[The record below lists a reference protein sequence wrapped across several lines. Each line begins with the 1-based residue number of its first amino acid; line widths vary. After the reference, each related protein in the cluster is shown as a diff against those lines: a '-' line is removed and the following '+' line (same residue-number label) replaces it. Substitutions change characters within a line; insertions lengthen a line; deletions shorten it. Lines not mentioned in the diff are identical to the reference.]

1 MGSMKIK
8 AKFKDGVTEVKLLLT
23 SPMVGKEEAETKKVP
38 VSYLTHVTAKVG
50 GKVVWEASTGP
61 FLSKDPYFMFKFK
74 GAKAGDEIVVET
86 IDDKG
91 KTESDKDVIK

>member
-1 MGSMKIK
+1 MGMKIK
-8 AKFKDGVTEVKLLLT
+8 AKIKGDVTEVKLLL
-23 SPMVGKEEAETKKVP
+23 SNPMIGKEEAETKKVP

-61 FLSKDPYFMFKFK
+61 FLSKDPYFMFQFK

-91 KTESDKDVIK
+91 ATETDKDVIK

>member
-1 MGSMKIK
+1 MGMKIK
-8 AKFKDGVTEVKLLLT
+8 AKLKKDETEVKLLLS
-23 SPMVGKEEAETKKVP
+23 SPMVGKEESETKKVP

-61 FLSKDPYFMFKFK
+61 FLSKDPYFMFVFK
-74 GAKAGDEIVVET
+74 GAKAGDELVIDT

-91 KTESDKDVIK
+91 ATETDKAVIK

>member
-1 MGSMKIK
+1 MGMKIK
-8 AKFKDGVTEVKLLLT
+8 AKMKGDAVEVKLLLS

-61 FLSKDPYFMFKFK
+61 FLSKDPYFMFMFK
-74 GAKAGDEIVVET
+74 GAKAGDEIVVDT
-86 IDDKG
+86 VDDKG
-91 KTESDKDVIK
+91 KTETDKAAIK

>member
-1 MGSMKIK
+1 MSMKIK
-8 AKFKDGVTEVKLLLT
+8 AKIKKDVTEVKLLLS
-23 SPMVGKEEAETKKVP
+23 SPMVGKEEAELKKVE

-61 FLSKDPYFMFKFK
+61 FLSKDPYFMFNFK
-74 GAKAGDEIVVET
+74 GAKAGDELVVET

-91 KTESDKDVIK
+91 KTDSDKAAIK

>member
-1 MGSMKIK
+1 MGMKIK
-8 AKFKDGVTEVKLLLT
+8 AKIKGDVTEVKLLL
-23 SPMVGKEEAETKKVP
+23 SNPMIGKEEAETKKVP

-61 FLSKDPYFMFKFK
+61 FLSKDPYLMFQFK

-91 KTESDKDVIK
+91 ATETDKDVIK

>member
-1 MGSMKIK
+1 MKIK
-8 AKFKDGVTEVKLLLT
+8 AKIKKDVAEVKLLLS
-23 SPMVGKEEAETKKVP
+23 SPMVGKEEAELKKVE

-61 FLSKDPYFMFKFK
+61 FLSKDPYFMFNFK
-74 GAKAGDEIVVET
+74 GAKSGDELVVET

-91 KTESDKDVIK
+91 KTESDKATIK

>member
-1 MGSMKIK
+1 MGMKIK
-8 AKFKDGVTEVKLLLT
+8 AKNKDGVTEVKLLL
-23 SPMVGKEEAETKKVP
+23 SNPMVGKEEAETKKVP

-61 FLSKDPYFMFKFK
+61 FLSKDPYFMFQFK

-91 KTESDKDVIK
+91 KAESDKAAIK